1 MAANWFR
8 NEAWNPAIAA
18 AFDVRLRRAR
28 DKSQYLAIQAYCLR
42 IAHPTV
48 ALELTDRCFEI
59 TQSLAHSMDA
69 TRAYEVRAVAH
80 LALGNIEAAFANF
93 DIVLERER
101 QNSHFRTNVCF
112 DYPYLIALLGV
123 TARFDQ
129 ALAIMNNVDSG
140 LSFPATDFKQNAAR
154 AIIFSSKNL
163 HADAKSHACAA
174 LTAAART
181 HSGLRYHADI
191 GLVRD
196 ADAEMMKAL
205 QRIAASE

>member
-1 MAANWFR
+1 M
-8 NEAWNPAIAA
+8 
-18 AFDVRLRRAR
+18 RLRRAR

-48 ALELTDRCFEI
+48 ALELTDRCLEV
-59 TQSLAHSMDA
+59 TKSLTHSMDA

-80 LALGNIEAAFANF
+80 LALGNIEAAFASF
-93 DIVLERER
+93 DIVLEREP
-101 QNSHFRTNVCF
+101 QNTDFRTNVCL
-112 DYPYLIALLGV
+112 DYPYLIALLNV

-129 ALAIMNNVDSG
+129 ALAIMNNVAAG
-140 LSFPATDFKQNAAR
+140 VPFPATDFKQNAAR
-154 AIIFSSKNL
+154 AIILSSKNL